1 MKSSSKRQKSKNSRS
16 DEESYN
22 YALFLLARKDYSKYE
37 IEKKL
42 KLKFSVDSVSKVVKD
57 LEGRGLISDE
67 RYAEKII
74 QKYAFLK
81 KFGYLKVEAEL
92 LKRGIDKNI
101 FKNMLKEV
109 YTPSKEKEN
118 AISFLNKKPTD
129 KIYNY
134 LISRGFRSYIVQ
146 EVLAENKI

>member
-16 DEESYN
+16 DERSYN

-81 KFGYLKVEAEL
+81 RFGYLKVEAEL

-118 AISFLNKKPTD
+118 AISFLNKKPPD

>member
-1 MKSSSKRQKSKNSRS
+1 MTSTSKNKKNQSSKNSE
-16 DEESYN
+16 DIYN
-22 YALFLLARKDYSKYE
+22 YAFFLLARRDYSKRE
-37 IEKKL
+37 LEKKL
-42 KLKFSVDSVSKVVKD
+42 KLKFDVELLNEVIKT

-92 LKRGIDKNI
+92 LKRGINKSV
-101 FKNMLKEV
+101 FKNMLDKV
-109 YTPSKEKEN
+109 YTPLKEKEN
-118 AISFLNKKPTD
+118 AISLLNKKPPD

-134 LISRGFRSYIVQ
+134 LLSRGFRSYIVQ

>member
-1 MKSSSKRQKSKNSRS
+1 MKSSSKRQKSQNSRS
-16 DEESYN
+16 DDKSHD

-37 IEKKL
+37 LEKKL
-42 KLKFSVDSVSKVVKD
+42 KLKFSVGSVNKVVED

-81 KFGYLKVEAEL
+81 KFGYLKVETEL

-101 FKNMLKEV
+101 FKNILNEV

-118 AISFLNKKPTD
+118 AISFLTKKPPD

-134 LISRGFRSYIVQ
+134 LISKGFRSYIVQ

>member
-1 MKSSSKRQKSKNSRS
+1 MRSILKNKMNSSKNDR
-16 DEESYN
+16 DIYN
-22 YALFLLARKDYSKYE
+22 YAFFLLARKDYSKHE

-42 KLKFSVDSVSKVVKD
+42 KLKFALDSVGIVLED

-92 LKRGIDKNI
+92 IKRGIDKKI
-101 FKNMLKEV
+101 FKNILDSI
-109 YTPSKEKEN
+109 YTPVKEKEN
-118 AISFLNKKPTD
+118 AISFLHKKPPD

-134 LISRGFRSYIVQ
+134 LLSRGFRSYIVQ

>member
-1 MKSSSKRQKSKNSRS
+1 MKSSSKRQKSQNSKNNE
-16 DEESYN
+16 DICN
-22 YALFLLARKDYSKYE
+22 YAFFLLAIRDYSKHE
-37 IEKKL
+37 IGKKL
-42 KLKFSVDSVSKVVKD
+42 KLKFSVESVNRVVED

-92 LKRGIDKNI
+92 FKRGIDKTI
-101 FKNMLKEV
+101 FKNMLDTV
-109 YTPSKEKEN
+109 YTPLKEKEN
-118 AISFLNKKPTD
+118 AISFLNKKPPD

-134 LISRGFRSYIVQ
+134 LLSRGFRSYIVQ